1 MTNNEIILE
10 AVKTAFSAEQ
20 IHTMAA
26 AHHSAEQLASMA
38 AHIKTKPDKNGNTT
52 DPLQIAEAM
61 AVAGMFHTYNEW
73 KQQGL
78 QVKRGEKAALAVS
91 LWRFTDKPSAAQ
103 RKAMAEA
110 KAAQAIGPAEQK
122 LVDDH
127 PNDPHYYKKLSYL
140 FHRDQVEVPT
150 ERPAVHVKT
159 AEEIRAY
166 NAQLAAQRKARR
178 AAAAQQ
184 SAPVVIAQTAHKDLQ
199 DNTTETSVILA
210 VPQQLDF
217 SSLAANV
224 LA

>member
-1 MTNNEIILE
+1 MSDI
-10 AVKTAFSAEQ
+10 AFFSLSA
-20 IHTMAA
+20 
-26 AHHSAEQLASMA
+26 
-38 AHIKTKPDKNGNTT
+38 KDGNTAA
-52 DPLQIAEAM
+52 PLQIAEAM

-103 RKAMAEA
+103 RKAMADA
-110 KAAQAIGPAEQK
+110 KAAKSVSPAEQK
-122 LVDDH
+122 LLDDH
-127 PNDPHYYKKLSYL
+127 PSDSHYYKKLSYL

-150 ERPAVHVKT
+150 QRPAVHVKT

-184 SAPVVIAQTAHKDLQ
+184 SAPVVIAHTAHKDLQ
-199 DNTTETSVILA
+199 DNTTETGVILA

>member
-38 AHIKTKPDKNGNTT
+38 AHIKTEPDKNGNTA

-78 QVKRGEKAALAVS
+78 QVRRGQKAALVVH

-184 SAPVVIAQTAHKDLQ
+184 SAPVIIAQTAHKDLQ
-199 DNTTETSVILA
+199 GNTTETGVILA

>member
-10 AVKTAFSAEQ
+10 AVKTAFSPDQ
-20 IHTMAA
+20 IHAMAS

-38 AHIKTKPDKNGNTT
+38 AHIQVKPDKNGNTA

-61 AVAGMFHTYNEW
+61 SVAGMFHTYNEW

-91 LWRFTDKPSAAQ
+91 LWRFTDKPN
-103 RKAMAEA
+103 AERRHA
-110 KAAQAIGPAEQK
+110 KAAAQAAGKSTDASDAP
-122 LVDDH
+122 
-127 PNDPHYYKKLSYL
+127 DPHYYKKLSFL

-150 ERPAVHVKT
+150 ARPAVHVKT

-184 SAPVVIAQTAHKDLQ
+184 SAPVVIAQTAHKDLN
-199 DNTTETSVILA
+199 DNTTETGVILA

-217 SSLAANV
+217 ASMAANV